1 MRSVAEAGGSK
12 AEAGA
17 SSPGNK
23 NMECVADCFMTACFQ
38 AAVARLLAL
47 CAQPNAKMIMK

>member
-17 SSPGNK
+17 SSPATKTWN
-23 NMECVADCFMTACFQ
+23 A
-38 AAVARLLAL
+38 LL
-47 CAQPNAKMIMK
+47 IVS